1 MTDDLRVRTD
11 VFGMTHVGRVR
22 EANEDHFVVASLR
35 KTLTLRH
42 TNVDRALLLERDAG
56 PEALLMLVA
65 DGVGGHAG
73 GADASR
79 EAATAIVE
87 YLSSAAHCFN
97 NLDVDHEH
105 EFMERLEGSVRIA
118 HDRITAAAAGHH
130 PPATTLTMVLLVAPR
145 AYVVHVGDSRAMF
158 VRKGRLR
165 VLTRDQT
172 MGEELLDVG
181 AITQEQAQRSRFRD
195 QLTSALGSSAM
206 TPTLGLVDLRAGD
219 VLLLCTDGLTKH
231 VTDERITEVLS
242 DPGTVEQVTARL
254 MEDALVG
261 GGTDNISI
269 VVARL
274 VARDD

>member
-1 MTDDLRVRTD
+1 MSESAGAHTD
-11 VFGMTHVGRVR
+11 VFGLSHVGRVR

-42 TNVDRALLLERDAG
+42 TNVDHAFLLERNTG

-65 DGVGGHAG
+65 DGVGGHVG
-73 GADASR
+73 GAEASR
-79 EAATAIVE
+79 VAATAIVE

-105 EFMERLEGSVRIA
+105 EFMERLENSVRIA
-118 HDRITAAAAGHH
+118 HERITSAAAGER

-158 VRKGRLR
+158 LRKRRLR

-172 MGEELLDVG
+172 MGEELVDVG
-181 AITQEQAQRSRFRD
+181 AITAEQAARSRFRD

-206 TPTLGLVDLRAGD
+206 TPSLGLVDLRAGD

-231 VTDERITEVLS
+231 VTESRIADVLGQS
-242 DPGTVEQVTARL
+242 ATAEQVGRQL
-254 MEDALVG
+254 VDEALVG
-261 GGTDNISI
+261 GGSDNVSV
-269 VVARL
+269 VVARIGS
-274 VARDD
+274 

>member
-1 MTDDLRVRTD
+1 MSESAGAHTD
-11 VFGMTHVGRVR
+11 VFGLSHVGRVR
-22 EANEDHFVVASLR
+22 EENEDHFVVASLR

-42 TNVDRALLLERDAG
+42 TNVDHAFLLERNTG

-65 DGVGGHAG
+65 DGVGGHVG
-73 GADASR
+73 GAEASR
-79 EAATAIVE
+79 VAATAIVE

-105 EFMERLEGSVRIA
+105 EFMERLEKSVRIA
-118 HDRITAAAAGHH
+118 HERITSAAAGER

-158 VRKGRLR
+158 LRKHRLR

-181 AITQEQAQRSRFRD
+181 AITAEQATRSRFRD

-206 TPTLGLVDLRAGD
+206 TPSLGLVDLRDGD

-231 VTDERITEVLS
+231 VTESRIADVL
-242 DPGTVEQVTARL
+242 GQAATAEQVGRQL
-254 MEDALVG
+254 VDEALAG
-261 GGTDNISI
+261 GGSDNVSV
-269 VVARL
+269 VVARIGS
-274 VARDD
+274 

>member
-1 MTDDLRVRTD
+1 MSESTSVPTD
-11 VFGMTHVGRVR
+11 VFGVSHVGRVR

-42 TNVDRALLLERDAG
+42 TNVEQASLLERKAG

-73 GADASR
+73 GAEASR
-79 EAATAIVE
+79 IAATAIVE

-105 EFMERLEGSVRIA
+105 EFMERLEKGVRIA
-118 HDRITAAAAGHH
+118 HERITSSAAGER

-158 VRKGRLR
+158 LRKHRLR

-172 MGEELLDVG
+172 MGEELVDVG
-181 AITQEQAQRSRFRD
+181 AITAEQAARSRFRD

-206 TPTLGLVDLRAGD
+206 TPSLGLVDLRAGD

-231 VTDERITEVLS
+231 VTESRIADVLGQS
-242 DPGTVEQVTARL
+242 ATAEQVGRQL
-254 MEDALVG
+254 VDEALAG
-261 GGTDNISI
+261 GGSDNVSV
-269 VVARL
+269 VVARIGS
-274 VARDD
+274 